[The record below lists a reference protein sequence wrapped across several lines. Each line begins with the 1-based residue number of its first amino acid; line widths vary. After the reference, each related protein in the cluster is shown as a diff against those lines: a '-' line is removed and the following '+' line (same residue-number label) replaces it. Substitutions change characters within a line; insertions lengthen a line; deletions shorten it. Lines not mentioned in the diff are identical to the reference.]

1 MALAAHHHQ
10 HQHQQQHHHQQQQ
23 PPPPPSNVVLAGHH
37 HQQLQPHQHHQQ
49 QPPPPSQQ
57 QQQQQHLQDGSPH
70 HHHHFNVA
78 ALGDLSGAMQLG
90 AVTADGSFV
99 TMGGVVVGRIQHTR
113 EELQQ
118 LGVIKVESPS
128 NGVTTATTSAAAS
141 TQREG

>member
-1 MALAAHHHQ
+1 MPLAAHHHQ
-10 HQHQQQHHHQQQQ
+10 QQQHQHHHQQQQ
-23 PPPPPSNVVLAGHH
+23 
-37 HQQLQPHQHHQQ
+37 HQHH
-49 QPPPPSQQ
+49 PPPPSQQ
-57 QQQQQHLQDGSPH
+57 QQQHIDQRGVTITTLPSATTVAQHQQQHQHIQDGSP
-70 HHHHFNVA
+70 HHHFNVA
-78 ALGDLSGAMQLG
+78 ALGDLSSAMQLG

-128 NGVTTATTSAAAS
+128 NGGTATTSATAE

>member
-1 MALAAHHHQ
+1 
-10 HQHQQQHHHQQQQ
+10 
-23 PPPPPSNVVLAGHH
+23 
-37 HQQLQPHQHHQQ
+37 
-49 QPPPPSQQ
+49 
-57 QQQQQHLQDGSPH
+57 
-70 HHHHFNVA
+70 
-78 ALGDLSGAMQLG
+78 MQLG

-128 NGVTTATTSAAAS
+128 NGGTATTSAAAA